1 MIVQVKE
8 PDRPN
13 IESVVQSRLDD
24 ITQWEQDKISYLGSV
39 IERQKIDKQKNDW
52 FFELIINLNESG
64 KCKCPLTFTSLSQ
77 LLFSQPKED

>member
-13 IESVVQSRLDD
+13 IESVVQSRLDE

-39 IERQKIDKQKNDW
+39 IERQKIDKQKND
-52 FFELIINLNESG
+52 
-64 KCKCPLTFTSLSQ
+64 
-77 LLFSQPKED
+77 